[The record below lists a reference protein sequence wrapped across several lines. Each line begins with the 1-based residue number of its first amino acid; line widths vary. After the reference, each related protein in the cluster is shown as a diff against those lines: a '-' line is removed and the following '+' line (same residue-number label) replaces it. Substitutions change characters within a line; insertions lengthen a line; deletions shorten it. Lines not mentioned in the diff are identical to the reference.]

1 MKSEGELPLHSVST
15 GFSAVLIT
23 RKLTALEQA
32 KKVTRSAGQEITFSF
47 HTASID

>member
-23 RKLTALEQA
+23 RKLTTMEQA
-32 KKVTRSAGQEITFSF
+32 KKVTRNAGQEITFSF
-47 HTASID
+47 HTANID